1 MLGEVIVL
9 CGFQLFADALP
20 IPIRKVPS
28 ALLADKGIL
37 DKLEDMVVGSGQSD
51 DGELASADGFF
62 DQLASQ
68 NSHIELILE
77 NTSSE
82 QRITV

>member
-28 ALLADKGIL
+28 ALLADKYIL
-37 DKLEDMVVGSGQSD
+37 DKPEDMVVGSRQSD
-51 DGELASADGFF
+51 DGEPASDDGYFRSISKP
-62 DQLASQ
+62 SQ
-68 NSHIELILE
+68 SYRVDFREHFI
-77 NTSSE
+77 
-82 QRITV
+82 

>member
-9 CGFQLFADALP
+9 CGFELFAHALP
-20 IPIRKVPS
+20 IPIRKVRF
-28 ALLADKGIL
+28 ARVVDRDIL
-37 DKLEDMVVGSGQSD
+37 DKPEDMVVGSRQSD

-62 DQLASQ
+62 DLLASQ
-68 NSHIELILE
+68 ASHIELILE